1 MYLRCHLSFVTF
13 AFILSLQQFVPCLW
27 VEILRDRK
35 CSIFEKFCMALSDLD
50 VDMGHDKWVT
60 PLGRVF
66 KIHEFFRH
74 DFVGF

>member
-1 MYLRCHLSFVTF
+1 MNLSV
-13 AFILSLQQFVPCLW
+13 FIKDKFKGITSLGLDQNLQKLCTIYRFLT
-27 VEILRDRK
+27 
-35 CSIFEKFCMALSDLD
+35 SIRGMI
-50 VDMGHDKWVT
+50 KWVT